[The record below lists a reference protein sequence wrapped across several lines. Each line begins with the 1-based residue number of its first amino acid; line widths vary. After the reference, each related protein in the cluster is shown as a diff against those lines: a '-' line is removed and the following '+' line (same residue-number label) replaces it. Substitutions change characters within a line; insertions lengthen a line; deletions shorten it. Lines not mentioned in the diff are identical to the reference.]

1 MFHLHVSYAAKVSGR
16 TARGC
21 IDYILR
27 LGAFAAKGDRVL
39 YAGSLNMPDWVADGA
54 GISYWQAADGQ
65 WTRANGRLLYR
76 VEFALPKQLSLEQ
89 QIDASWAYVRFLSS
103 LCARGTSSRGVPASF
118 AIHAGHGRNP
128 HLHCLLSTS
137 LVDAH
142 QRTAGRWFKRHD
154 PKRPETTG
162 AAKAVFMATFKWLR
176 RVRAGWA
183 RIGNAA
189 LERAGL
195 PQVLDHRSNRS
206 RGLPDAPGRHRGYQ
220 RSALAVSPLP
230 TVAES
235 WAARRRQARAQD
247 ALAREALEAERQQAE
262 STLRALLSEEVE
274 DMGHWVR
281 QHATCVLVTT
291 DKAAIEANALHLLS
305 TAFPASLAAEIGPDW
320 VWVPGQGSAGW
331 LVHAEEGCLVYVSGG
346 AMYTD
351 VEANADVDA
360 FTQIARTL
368 SWPGVRGASLEGL
381 VAKFQRALRSVGI
394 GAAMSVLP
402 AVDRQTGFGGSARAL
417 PKA

>member
-1 MFHLHVSYAAKVSGR
+1 MFHLHVSYAAKMSGR

-195 PQVLDHRSNRS
+195 PRCWTIGRIAAEACQMHPVGTAGTNDLHWPSVRCRPSPN
-206 RGLPDAPGRHRGYQ
+206 RGL
-220 RSALAVSPLP
+220 LAG
-230 TVAES
+230 
-235 WAARRRQARAQD
+235 ARREPRTPWR
-247 ALAREALEAERQQAE
+247 
-262 STLRALLSEEVE
+262 
-274 DMGHWVR
+274 VR
-281 QHATCVLVTT
+281 H
-291 DKAAIEANALHLLS
+291 S
-305 TAFPASLAAEIGPDW
+305 
-320 VWVPGQGSAGW
+320 
-331 LVHAEEGCLVYVSGG
+331 
-346 AMYTD
+346 
-351 VEANADVDA
+351 
-360 FTQIARTL
+360 R
-368 SWPGVRGASLEGL
+368 
-381 VAKFQRALRSVGI
+381 RSVSRPSRRCG
-394 GAAMSVLP
+394 P
-402 AVDRQTGFGGSARAL
+402 C
-417 PKA
+417 